1 MRQFLAVSYQL
12 VEWSNAEDVCHAHCN
27 SPARTAVAAATAEA
41 AALSCMYILQLRNDA
56 CSVIENVCQ
65 QRLKPSAE
73 ACSSVIAARFDD
85 DVSSAVPL
93 QQRAESEPLVWAQL
107 DRKLYLERYN

>member
-1 MRQFLAVSYQL
+1 VRQFLAVSYQL
-12 VEWSNAEDVCHAHCN
+12 VEWSNAEDVPHAHCN

-73 ACSSVIAARFDD
+73 ACSSVIAARFVDD
-85 DVSSAVPL
+85 MSSAVPL